1 MEGEEGG
8 RDFLCSH
15 LRKWWCD
22 GLPMSPVVELTMSTP
37 ILHTQQILHIS
48 LFNGT
53 LHKSSIFS

>member
-22 GLPMSPVVELTMSTP
+22 GLQVSPVVELTMPASHLTHP
-37 ILHTQQILHIS
+37 TDSAHLT
-48 LFNGT
+48 NGT
-53 LHKSSIFS
+53 LHQTIIFA